1 VENTGEPTS
10 IPPSLRGLRG
20 FHFFILFYF
29 IFFFLN
35 DGVPSP
41 IGPIRLIY
49 PKAPRT
55 RIQSKFSATEVPMRL
70 AC

>member
-1 VENTGEPTS
+1 MMKVYSG
-10 IPPSLRGLRG
+10 RGTRAT
-20 FHFFILFYF
+20 FMTFFYFILFY
-29 IFFFLN
+29 FFFLN